1 MIYKIYGNQ
10 ITAALINDEQFIIF
24 SFDGQYALVKSDI
37 PILDF
42 LEQYDETQ
50 MDSLY
55 ADPLYRQPC
64 KDC

>member
-10 ITAALINDEQFIIF
+10 LSDALSNNAKFIIF
-24 SFDGQYALVKSDI
+24 SFDGEYALVRSDSPLTDTI
-37 PILDF
+37 
-42 LEQYDETQ
+42 EQYDETQ
-50 MDSLY
+50 MNSLY

>member
-10 ITAALINDEQFIIF
+10 LNSALINDAKFIMF
-24 SFDGQYALVKSDI
+24 SFDGQYALVRSDSPI
-37 PILDF
+37 PDS

>member
-10 ITAALINDEQFIIF
+10 ITSVLVNDAKFIIF
-24 SFDGQYALVKSDI
+24 SFDGKYALVRSDA
-37 PILDF
+37 PLPDA
-42 LEQYDETQ
+42 LEQYEESQ

-55 ADPLYRQPC
+55 TDPLYRQPC

>member
-10 ITAALINDEQFIIF
+10 LTAALINDAKFIIF
-24 SFDGQYALVKSDI
+24 SFDGQYALVRSDS
-37 PILDF
+37 PLTDS
-42 LEQYDETQ
+42 LQEYEESD

-55 ADPLYRQPC
+55 QDPLYRQPC

>member
-10 ITAALINDEQFIIF
+10 LSDALSNDAKFIIF
-24 SFDGQYALVKSDI
+24 SVDGEYALVRSDTPLTTVI
-37 PILDF
+37 
-42 LEQYDETQ
+42 EQYDETQ

>member
-10 ITAALINDEQFIIF
+10 ITDALINDNKFITF
-24 SFDGQYALVKSDI
+24 SFDGQYALIRSDSPLTGAI
-37 PILDF
+37 
-42 LEQYDETQ
+42 EQYDESQ
-50 MDSLY
+50 LNSLY

>member
-10 ITAALINDEQFIIF
+10 LTAALINDAKFIIF
-24 SFDGQYALVKSDI
+24 SFDGQYALVRSDS
-37 PILDF
+37 PLTDS
-42 LEQYDETQ
+42 LQEYEESD

-55 ADPLYRQPC
+55 QDSLYRQPC

>member
-10 ITAALINDEQFIIF
+10 ITAALINDEKFIIF
-24 SFDGQYALVKSDI
+24 SFDGQYALVRSDD
-37 PILDF
+37 PLPGA
-42 LEQYDETQ
+42 LEQYEETQ
-50 MDSLY
+50 LNSLY